1 MGVRDNRFPSEYS
14 NQGLPKYET
23 EVPTRPRGSVLSTSS
38 AKLICLFTQS
48 NNQTH
53 SYKSHNNLQIK
64 TKLGNTVCFV
74 TVTRCLADRL
84 GAISFY
90 SPSRHL
96 ACNIHQHGE
105 PRRPVSPG
113 RRKPILFL
121 SVSPLAPH
129 PTRYI
134 LDRFRFRR

>member
-1 MGVRDNRFPSEYS
+1 VGVRDNRFSSEYS
-14 NQGLPKYET
+14 NPVLPKYET

-38 AKLICLFTQS
+38 AKLIGLFTQS

-53 SYKSHNNLQIK
+53 NYKSHNNLQIK

-74 TVTRCLADRL
+74 TVTWCLADRL
-84 GAISFY
+84 RAISFY

-96 ACNIHQHGE
+96 ACNTRQHGE

-113 RRKPILFL
+113 RRKPVLFP
-121 SVSPLAPH
+121 SVSPLSPQ
-129 PTRYI
+129 PPRYK
-134 LDRFRFRR
+134 LNRFRFHR